1 MADPVLVAI
10 GGGGATHGADPA
22 LDRLCLERV
31 RARPRIGYVGWASGD
46 DAQKAARFRA
56 ALAGR
61 AESIEAPPAG
71 GADMRGWAAGRDL
84 VYLGGGDCAALM
96 ERMAQTGLAAA
107 LKEAARRGTVLAGVS
122 AGASCL
128 FARYVWRA
136 EDGDLRLAEG
146 AGLFEGA
153 FVPHCQSEPDR
164 IDAMAGFVAR
174 GEAPVGYAVDDGAA
188 LILDGG
194 RASGFASRADR
205 RVRRMRGQAD
215 GDGVVCEDLAE

>member
-1 MADPVLVAI
+1 MEAPVLVAI

-22 LDRLCLERV
+22 LDRLCLERA
-31 RARPRIGYVGWASGD
+31 RARPRIGHVGWASGD

-56 ALAGR
+56 AFMGR
-61 AESIEAPPAG
+61 AESIEEPPAG
-71 GADMRGWAAGRDL
+71 GADLRAWAAGCDL
-84 VYLGGGDCAALM
+84 VYLGGGECGALM
-96 ERMAQTGLAAA
+96 ARMARTGLAAA
-107 LKEAARRGTVLAGVS
+107 LNEAARGGTVLAGVS

-136 EDGDLRLAEG
+136 EGGDLRLAEG

-153 FVPHCQSEPDR
+153 FVPHCQSEPER

-174 GEAPVGYAVDDGAA
+174 GEAPFGYAVDDGAA

-194 RASGFASRADR
+194 RASGFASQSDR
-205 RVRRMRGQAD
+205 RVRLVRRQA
-215 GDGVVCEDLAE
+215 DGVVCEDLAG